1 MPDPWREIYN
11 GKHRVHIN
19 LHKNSAKQLLN
30 SQEVHYLM
38 QHFKLKWYPF
48 TFVMLYMAFQNRG
61 LSDMKQ

>member
-30 SQEVHYLM
+30 SQEVH
-38 QHFKLKWYPF
+38 PF